1 MGAQRMP
8 PNMTQ
13 PASALTAEQLADEAP
28 YFSPQDF
35 AIPAGGM
42 ASSYAHAGTFAHPAV
57 VPPSTATTAQSAN
70 SEGVHSCTLQA
81 LSPAPSY
88 SFLLP
93 PTPSLCTCVRV
104 CVRVCVRACVRAC
117 ARAHACMC
125 ACVYVCVCVHVCMH
139 VCMCVYSCTLQALSP
154 AARQAWKTKFDILA
168 NNHFTKN
175 ENPDVHSTTDM
186 LDKQT

>member
-81 LSPAPSY
+81 LSPA
-88 SFLLP
+88 
-93 PTPSLCTCVRV
+93 
-104 CVRVCVRACVRAC
+104 
-117 ARAHACMC
+117 
-125 ACVYVCVCVHVCMH
+125 
-139 VCMCVYSCTLQALSP
+139 
-154 AARQAWKTKFDILA
+154 ARQAWKTKFDILA
-168 NNHFTKN
+168 NDHFTKN